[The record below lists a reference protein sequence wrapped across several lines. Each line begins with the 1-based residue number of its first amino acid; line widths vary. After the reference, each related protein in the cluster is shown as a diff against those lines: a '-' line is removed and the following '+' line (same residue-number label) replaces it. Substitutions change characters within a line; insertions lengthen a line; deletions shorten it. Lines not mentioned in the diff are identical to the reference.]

1 MSKDLWP
8 DFEAEKIKSPKTFL
22 VEQANHLSEKTK
34 NVLLADVKSS
44 GDIKKKIL
52 HSFDIVAPALSN
64 YRFNLFHIRHE
75 ILYYPLEFFENGKM
89 GVTVKNEEEL
99 VEKMESVFN
108 NDDTKKI
115 LSSLYS
121 QSV

>member
-1 MSKDLWP
+1 MSNDLWP
-8 DFEAEKIKSPKTFL
+8 DLEAEKIRNPKTFL
-22 VEQANHLSEKTK
+22 VEQANFLGEKTK
-34 NVLLADVKSS
+34 NVLLAEVRSS

-75 ILYYPLEFFENGKM
+75 ILYYPLEFLY
-89 GVTVKNEEEL
+89 KNANTRINDEKEL
-99 VEKMESVFN
+99 IEKMKEVFN

-121 QSV
+121 QSG